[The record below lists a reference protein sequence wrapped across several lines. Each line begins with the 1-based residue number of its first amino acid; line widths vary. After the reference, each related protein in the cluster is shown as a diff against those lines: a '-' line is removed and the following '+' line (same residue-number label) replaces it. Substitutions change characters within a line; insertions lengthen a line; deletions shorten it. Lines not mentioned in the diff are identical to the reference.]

1 MDLTI
6 AGGIALN
13 DGYRIPRFGFGT
25 FKLALGG
32 EAEQTVAFAIQD
44 GYRLIDCARFYG
56 NEAAVGIGIANG
68 GIPRDQLF
76 VTSKVW
82 NDRLIDGTVRESIE
96 ESLRDLQLDYL
107 DLMLIHWPVEDKFI
121 SAWKVLEQA
130 RDEGLVRSI
139 GIANCRVSHLQQ
151 LMASSNTPPAVN
163 QLEFHPY
170 LQDNQTLAF
179 CGEHGIVFE
188 AWSPLG
194 RGRCL
199 EDPVIVELA
208 KAHEATAGQIVL
220 AWQRSKGIVA
230 IPRSRNTTRVHENAL
245 DLKTPLTAAEIAAI
259 DALDRQEPV
268 SPNSTP
274 ETFAEHLNQR
284 SSHF

>member
-6 AGGIALN
+6 AGGITMN
-13 DGYRIPRFGFGT
+13 DGHRIPRFGFGT
-25 FKLALGG
+25 YHLEPDG
-32 EAEQTVAFAIQD
+32 EAQEAVAFAIQD

-56 NEAAVGIGIANG
+56 NEAAVGVGIANG
-68 GIPRDQLF
+68 SVPRDELF

-82 NDRLIDGTVRESIE
+82 NDRQIDGTVRESIE

-107 DLMLIHWPVEDKFI
+107 DLMLIHWPVEDRFVHT
-121 SAWKVLEQA
+121 WKVLEQA

-139 GIANCRVSHLQQ
+139 GVANCRVAHIER
-151 LMASSNTPPAVN
+151 LMATSDTVPAVN

-170 LQDNQTLAF
+170 LQDNKTLAF
-179 CGEHGIVFE
+179 CAGHGIVFE

-194 RGRCL
+194 RGACL
-199 EDPVIVELA
+199 DDPVI
-208 KAHEATAGQIVL
+208 AGIAQTHGASPAQVVL
-220 AWQRSKGIVA
+220 AWERSKGIVA
-230 IPRSRNTTRVHENAL
+230 IPRSRNAQRVHANAQ
-245 DLKTPLTAAEIAAI
+245 DLASSLTDAEVAVI

-268 SPNSTP
+268 NPNSTP
-274 ETFAEHLNQR
+274 ENFAEHLNQR